1 MSDKRCY
8 FQGTSYEITY
18 KNNGRKKLNKTN
30 RSRTVDL
37 KDITGTGFDYI
48 QNILYKYIGFAFA
61 VWGGAWVFLG
71 TVAFIL
77 DRF

>member
-18 KNNGRKKLNKTN
+18 KNNGRKKSNKTN

-48 QNILYKYIGFAFA
+48 QNILYIIKVKKLLYQYNMR
-61 VWGGAWVFLG
+61 VVK
-71 TVAFIL
+71 
-77 DRF
+77 

>member
-1 MSDKRCY
+1 MNGFAIVSDKRCY

-18 KNNGRKKLNKTN
+18 KNNGRKKSNKTN

-48 QNILYKYIGFAFA
+48 QNILYIIKVKKLLYQYNMR
-61 VWGGAWVFLG
+61 VVK
-71 TVAFIL
+71 
-77 DRF
+77 